1 MITAAQLGPRSI
13 SHKAVQPA
21 DSKERREGVQGDIDQ
36 TLSQARDGDT
46 SAFAALVRRHQS
58 MVFSLALHVLRNRAA
73 AEDLAQ
79 EVFLELYRGLGRL
92 ESPAHVVAWLR
103 RVTSHRCIDEL
114 RRARH
119 RMELQTEELP
129 EQGAAPRAREVF
141 LEGRLRDLVA
151 RLPGNARMVMVL
163 RFQEEMDPSE
173 IADTLNM
180 PVNTVKSHLR
190 RSLAALRAAL
200 TPAGGEDTDEG
211 RTP

>member
-1 MITAAQLGPRSI
+1 MGDAAALPVDPR
-13 SHKAVQPA
+13 
-21 DSKERREGVQGDIDQ
+21 ERREGLPADADQ
-36 TLSQARDGDT
+36 TLSLARDGDA

-79 EVFLELYRGLGRL
+79 EVFLELYRSLGRL
-92 ESPAHVVAWLR
+92 ESAAHVMSWLR

-119 RMELQTEELP
+119 RMELQTDELP
-129 EQGAAPRAREVF
+129 EQGAAPPSKEVF

-151 RLPGNARMVMVL
+151 ELPDNARMVMVL

-173 IADTLNM
+173 IADTLKM
-180 PVNTVKSHLR
+180 SINTVKSHLR
-190 RSLAALRAAL
+190 RSLAALRTAL
-200 TPAGGEDTDEG
+200 TPASPSRAGMKEG
-211 RTP
+211 TP